1 MREVLSVIIG
11 LIVASV
17 IPATVLA
24 SLGPLDGEYHV
35 HSILL
40 SFLVFYP
47 FSAAA
52 TGLLGLPA
60 FLVLRPFRPGH
71 WWSVS
76 IAGSLLGVLVA
87 VILRLPSRPNPH
99 DFLVDGPLGA
109 AAALAFWG
117 IWRRYAPNPDV
128 RAS

>member
-17 IPATVLA
+17 IPAAVLA

-76 IAGSLLGVLVA
+76 ATGLLLGVLVA
-87 VILRLPSRPNPH
+87 VIIRLPNRPNPH
-99 DFLVDGPLGA
+99 DFPVFGALGSLA
-109 AAALAFWG
+109 TLAFWG
-117 IWRRYAPNPDV
+117 IWRRATPAPRV
-128 RAS
+128 RAR